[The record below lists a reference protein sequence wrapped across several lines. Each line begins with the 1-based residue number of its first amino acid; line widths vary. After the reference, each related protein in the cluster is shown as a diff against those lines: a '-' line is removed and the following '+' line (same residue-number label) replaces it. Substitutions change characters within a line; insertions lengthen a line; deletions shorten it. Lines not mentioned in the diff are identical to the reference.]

1 MLFLMK
7 DIPFVKASKFLLVV
21 SALILQFTVVSDSKA
36 VVVTGL
42 YDVEFPVPNQSR
54 QVRDAVFSKGLEE
67 VLIRVSGNRS
77 ILKQVNPAPAAA
89 YVQQYSYV
97 EQLPEGADT
106 APRSVLSTPS
116 DAGSYQLKVK
126 YSRGK
131 IIALLRQNDQPV
143 WGDRRGKAVVWLA
156 VRDGNNRYV
165 LKDGDA
171 SLLKEA
177 LTQSAQRRGLPI
189 IWPINDLKD
198 QQQVRFT
205 DLWAA
210 FATPV
215 KAASKRYSK
224 GPVIVGRLSWTGNDW
239 RGDWSLFVD
248 GSAYSWSVDGRDY
261 ATVIAE
267 GIDLSADKIGQ
278 HYAVLER
285 TDSDEP
291 DLLVEIVNIDSLQ
304 NYRKI
309 QQFLDGLAAVRQ
321 TDLVRLDQEVVVFR
335 IDLRGDVD
343 DFVRLVAI
351 DRKLEPR
358 VDPLHAGA
366 GHAGQT
372 QKVLHYSYRQ

>member
-1 MLFLMK
+1 MK
-7 DIPFVKASKFLLVV
+7 DIPFVNASKFLLVA
-21 SALILQFTVVSDSKA
+21 SLLILQLAVVSDSKA

-42 YDVEFPVPNQSR
+42 YDVEFPVPDQSR

-77 ILKQVNPAPAAA
+77 ILKQVKPAAAAA

-97 EQLPEGADT
+97 EHQPNGTDSAR
-106 APRSVLSTPS
+106 APALSTPS
-116 DAGSYQLKVK
+116 AAVSYLLKVQ
-126 YSRGK
+126 YSSGK
-131 IIALLRQNDQPV
+131 IIALLRENGQPV

-165 LKDGDA
+165 LKDSDA

-177 LTQSAQRRGLPI
+177 LTQAAQRRGLPV

-198 QQQVRFT
+198 QQQLRFT

-210 FATPV
+210 FAKPV
-215 KAASKRYSK
+215 KAASKRYTN

-248 GSAYSWSVDGRDY
+248 GSVYSWSVNGRDY

-267 GIDLSADKIGQ
+267 GVDLTADKIGK

-291 DLLVEIVNIDSLQ
+291 YVLVKIVNIDSLKD
-304 NYRKI
+304 YRKI
-309 QQFLDGLAAVRQ
+309 QQFLKGLAAVRQ
-321 TDLVRLDQEVVVFR
+321 TDLVHLDQEVVVFR
-335 IDLRGDVD
+335 IDLRGDVN
-343 DFVRLVAI
+343 DFVRLVAL

-358 VDPLHAGA
+358 ADPPEPGG
-366 GHAGQT
+366 GHSGQ
-372 QKVLHYSYRQ
+372 QQQVLHYSYRQ

>member
-1 MLFLMK
+1 MK
-7 DIPFVKASKFLLVV
+7 DILFVNASKHLFVV
-21 SALILQFTVVSDSKA
+21 SALILQLAVVSDSDA

-42 YDVEFPVPNQSR
+42 YDVEFPVPNQNR

-77 ILKQVNPAPAAA
+77 ILKQVKPAPAAA

-97 EQLPEGADT
+97 EQLPEDGDSAR
-106 APRSVLSTPS
+106 RSAPS
-116 DAGSYQLKVK
+116 DAGSYQLKVN

-131 IIALLRQNDQPV
+131 IIALLRQNGQPV
-143 WGDRRGKAVVWLA
+143 WGDRRGEAVVWLA

-171 SLLKEA
+171 SLLKDA

-215 KAASKRYSK
+215 NAASKRYSK

-248 GSAYSWSVDGRDY
+248 GSAYNWSVNGRDY

-267 GIDLSADKIGQ
+267 GIDLSADKIGR

-291 DLLVEIVNIDSLQ
+291 DLLVEIINIDSLQ

-335 IDLRGDVD
+335 IDLRGDID

-358 VDPLHAGA
+358 VDPLHPGA
-366 GHAGQT
+366 DHAGQP
-372 QKVLHYSYRQ
+372 QQVLHYSYRQ